1 MKHGLYTAGIGE
13 RLHLEFAGQYEG
25 IELVYDHGREGSHK
39 AVPFLGRRSSNASSL
54 SHADIVVLDKR
65 KKPKKAVVVCEIEE
79 GRAEPKRII
88 GDICN
93 VLLARKLRA
102 VGSDYSLLDCVV
114 ILGIKTEAQGMSEAK
129 ARRLVKA
136 ISKMA
141 KSEMLQRKRITLV
154 SASDFNILERR
165 VEKAI
170 RRAVAQAV

>member
-1 MKHGLYTAGIGE
+1 MKHGLYTARIGE
-13 RLHLEFAGQYEG
+13 RLHLEFEGQHEG
-25 IELVYDHGREGSHK
+25 IELVYDHGREGSYR
-39 AVPFLGRRSSNASSL
+39 AVPFLGRKPSNASSL
-54 SHADIVVLDKR
+54 SHADTFVLDKR
-65 KKPKKAVVVCEIEE
+65 KKTKKAVVVCEIEE

-102 VGSDYSLLDCVV
+102 VGPDYSLLDCVV
-114 ILGIKTEAQGMSEAK
+114 ILRIKTEAQGMSEAK

-154 SASDFNILERR
+154 SASDLNILERR
-165 VEKAI
+165 VEKA
-170 RRAVAQAV
+170 AS

>member
-1 MKHGLYTAGIGE
+1 VKHGMYTARIGE
-13 RLHLEFAGQYEG
+13 GLHQEFAGQYEG
-25 IELVYDHGREGSHK
+25 IELLYDHGRKGSHI
-39 AVPFLGRRSSNASSL
+39 AVPFLGRRSSTASSL

-65 KKPKKAVVVCEIEE
+65 KKPKKAVVICEIEE

-102 VGSDYSLLDCVV
+102 VGSDYSLLGCTI
-114 ILGIKTEAQGMSEAK
+114 ILGIKTEAEGMSEAK

-154 SASDFNILERR
+154 CASDFGVLERR
-165 VEKAI
+165 VQKAI
-170 RRAVAQAV
+170 RRAVARVA